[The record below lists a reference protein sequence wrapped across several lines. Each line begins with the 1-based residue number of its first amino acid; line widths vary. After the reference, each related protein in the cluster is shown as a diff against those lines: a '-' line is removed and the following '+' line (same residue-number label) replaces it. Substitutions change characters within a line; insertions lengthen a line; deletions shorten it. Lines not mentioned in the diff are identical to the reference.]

1 MCLLFVSFSLWIDAD
16 FQGKIST
23 SWFREGIS
31 LEIIPAPSLSAS
43 GNKSYSTESF
53 LYFTCFGFALTQRG
67 DALNLIDLE
76 RQNSIVD
83 VRIMYI
89 CKTLGFFFSASI
101 GRTIYFLS
109 FKLCAIL
116 HLVILICYTKLASLA

>member
-16 FQGKIST
+16 FQDKIST
-23 SWFREGIS
+23 SCFKEGIS

-53 LYFTCFGFALTQRG
+53 LHFTCFGFALTQRG
-67 DALNLIDLE
+67 DVLNLIDFE
-76 RQNSIVD
+76 RQNLIVD

-89 CKTLGFFFSASI
+89 CKTLCFLFCVNLENHILSI
-101 GRTIYFLS
+101 L
-109 FKLCAIL
+109 
-116 HLVILICYTKLASLA
+116 